1 MKSIELIKKIA
12 PEIMEIIEKRY
23 LILKSVAY
31 NQPIGRRSLASQLG
45 YKERSIRDEAN
56 ILKDQ
61 GLLDIEIMGMYITEE
76 GRDFLE
82 SLDLVYSNM
91 KGIPKLEERLAQILK
106 INKVIIV
113 PGNSGENS
121 MVLRDMGKA
130 TSKVLKNKLQAQDII
145 GITGGSTM
153 AIVAEEV
160 VSDKKHRDL
169 IVVPARGGLGRD
181 VETQSNSVAAK
192 LGQKLGGSYRLLYV
206 PDGLEEEALELL
218 LRNEEVKETMELIN
232 NMNTLLFGIGRAD
245 TMATRRNLSSEKIK
259 ELTTNGAVAEAL
271 GHYFDITGK
280 EIWEYKTAGLSLE
293 KFKELNSVIGVVGGE
308 EKAEAI
314 IAVSTLNKNMIL
326 VMDEA
331 AGRKI
336 LDIVK

>member
-130 TSKVLKNKLQAQDII
+130 TSKVLKNKLQA
-145 GITGGSTM
+145 
-153 AIVAEEV
+153 
-160 VSDKKHRDL
+160 
-169 IVVPARGGLGRD
+169 
-181 VETQSNSVAAK
+181 
-192 LGQKLGGSYRLLYV
+192 
-206 PDGLEEEALELL
+206 
-218 LRNEEVKETMELIN
+218 
-232 NMNTLLFGIGRAD
+232 
-245 TMATRRNLSSEKIK
+245 
-259 ELTTNGAVAEAL
+259 
-271 GHYFDITGK
+271 
-280 EIWEYKTAGLSLE
+280 
-293 KFKELNSVIGVVGGE
+293 
-308 EKAEAI
+308 
-314 IAVSTLNKNMIL
+314 
-326 VMDEA
+326 
-331 AGRKI
+331 
-336 LDIVK
+336 